1 VIKIKRL
8 ADILNEEFD
17 KRKLTISEKQKII
30 IRLPIIEK
38 YNLNYYANKYGEDT
52 EEYGRALV
60 KDTMAI
66 VLP

>member
-1 VIKIKRL
+1 MIKIKRL